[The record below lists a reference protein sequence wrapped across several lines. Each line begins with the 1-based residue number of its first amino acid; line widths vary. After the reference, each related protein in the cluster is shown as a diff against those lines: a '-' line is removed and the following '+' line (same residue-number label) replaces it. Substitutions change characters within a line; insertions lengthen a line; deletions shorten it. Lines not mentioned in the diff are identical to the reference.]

1 MKSSTAGG
9 VALMLLFA
17 SLVHAEESS
26 LVGRYTGTFQVQDN
40 YTPNRTIGM
49 TLVIQKAS
57 EGKVDA
63 SGQLHARGPCHTQF
77 PMVGTLKGNQ
87 LQLETVR
94 PEGKDSDCPIV
105 LKLTVDGSK
114 LVGTTG
120 HAREAQRLR
129 LREQHRREF
138 RPGTDIKIPFGPE
151 EQVPYSWETLNAA
164 KRR

>member
-40 YTPNRTIGM
+40 YTPNRPIGM

-94 PEGKDSDCPIV
+94 REGKDSDCPIV

-120 HAREAQRLR
+120 HGSRSGCQSRSSATPAAHRARSFSRVFL
-129 LREQHRREF
+129 
-138 RPGTDIKIPFGPE
+138 TC
-151 EQVPYSWETLNAA
+151 SSS
-164 KRR
+164 

>member
-17 SLVHAEESS
+17 SLVHAEEST

-120 HAREAQRLR
+120 HGLSVRLSKQKQRDSR
-129 LREQHRREF
+129 
-138 RPGTDIKIPFGPE
+138 G
-151 EQVPYSWETLNAA
+151 A
-164 KRR
+164 